1 MKQLRVALVPG
12 DGIGPEA
19 LAAVQEVL
27 EATLPRFGDAHVLYS
42 EYAAGEDAYAT
53 SGDALPDSTLDG
65 IRENGIALIGAI
77 NASRN
82 YPSIIGLLRKKLDLY
97 ADVRPV
103 KSFSGLGISG
113 KEVDVLCI
121 RENTQG
127 FLADRNLFKGNGE
140 FMPDP
145 DTVLSLRVLTRSGC
159 ARIAEFAF
167 GTARRLGRHK
177 VTIVHKS
184 NALPMG
190 CGFFRAV
197 AESVAAKYPEIE
209 CDAGYVDDVANGLVT
224 NPEQYDVLLSTN
236 LFGDI
241 VSDVAAG
248 VAGNYVPAAN
258 VGEQTIVYFP
268 IHHEG
273 RNAIVGKN
281 IFDPT
286 SHILCAAMMLKDAGL
301 QPAGSAIE
309 AAVHDFHR
317 SLAAERRGIRD
328 VPGTKEI
335 TAGICSLLKTR
346 EKG

>member
-1 MKQLRVALVPG
+1 MKQLHVALVPG

-19 LAAVQEVL
+19 LAAVREVL
-27 EATLPRFGDAHVLYS
+27 DVTLSRFGDAEIAYS
-42 EYAAGEDAYAT
+42 EYVAGEDAFLT
-53 SGDALPDSTLDG
+53 SGSALPESTLEG
-65 IRENGIALIGAI
+65 IRTNGIALIGAI
-77 NASRN
+77 NASHN
-82 YPSIIGLLRKKLDLY
+82 YPSIVGLLRKKLDLY
-97 ADVRPV
+97 ADIRPV
-103 KSFSGLGISG
+103 KSFPGLGIPG
-113 KEVDVLCI
+113 KEIDVLCI

-145 DTVLSLRVLTRSGC
+145 DTVLSLRVLMRSSC
-159 ARIAEFAF
+159 ERISEFAF
-167 GTARRLGRHK
+167 SMARKLGRHR

-190 CGFFRAV
+190 CGFFRSV

-209 CDAGYVDDVANGLVT
+209 CDADYVDDVANRLVT
-224 NPEQYDVLLSTN
+224 NPEHYDVLLSTN

-248 VAGNYVPAAN
+248 VAGNFAPAAN
-258 VGEQTIVYFP
+258 IGEKNAVYFP

-273 RNAIVGKN
+273 MNAISGKN

-286 SHILCAAMMLKDAGL
+286 SHVLCAAMMLKDAEL
-301 QPAGSAIE
+301 QRAGSAIE
-309 AAVHDFHR
+309 KAVHDFHQ
-317 SLAAERRGIRD
+317 SLAAERKKA
-328 VPGTKEI
+328 GTAGTREI
-335 TAGICSLLKTR
+335 TAGICSLLKMS

>member
-1 MKQLRVALVPG
+1 MALVPG

-19 LAAVQEVL
+19 IAAVRDVL
-27 EATLPRFGDAHVLYS
+27 DVTFPRFGNVDVVYS
-42 EYAAGEDAYAT
+42 EYAAGEKAFKEH
-53 SGDALPDSTLDG
+53 GNALPESTLEG
-65 IRENGIALIGAI
+65 IREYGVALIGAI
-77 NASRN
+77 NPSRD

-103 KSFSGLGISG
+103 KSFSGLEIPG
-113 KEVDVLCI
+113 KEIDVLCI

-145 DTVLSLRVLTRSGC
+145 DTVLSLRVITRTGC
-159 ARIAEFAF
+159 ERITEFAF
-167 GTARRLGRHK
+167 DMARRLGRHK

-209 CDAGYVDDVANGLVT
+209 CEAEYVDDVANGLVT
-224 NPEQYDVLLSTN
+224 SPGQYDVLLSTN

-241 VSDVAAG
+241 ISDIAAG
-248 VAGNYVPAAN
+248 VAGNFAPAAN

-301 QPAGSAIE
+301 QPAGLAIE

-317 SLAAERRGIRD
+317 SLAAERRGKRGM
-328 VPGTKEI
+328 PGTREI
-335 TAGICSLLKTR
+335 TADICSLLKASG
-346 EKG
+346 KG